1 MNNEA
6 NKPPTAAA
14 EGTAPSRVTRRLWLK
29 GALAA
34 LVAGAATTPYTFNAH
49 VSRRTIWLPDLPIGW
64 DGVTAL
70 HLSDFH
76 RGPLVPAPYLRGV
89 FERARRLPHD
99 IAFFTGD
106 FVSVSASYV
115 DEICGWLRGWPAP
128 LGSFAVLG
136 NHDHYTNAARVK
148 AAVEAIGIP
157 VLSNRSIT
165 VSRSGSSIKL
175 IGVDDP
181 STSKQDYKA
190 AMREVEDGAF
200 RLMLA
205 HSPDIAWHFG
215 QGDIHLAL
223 CGHTH
228 GGQVCLPGGQALVCP
243 INLGVDY
250 AKGIFLWRGATLFV
264 NRGLGV
270 TAVPLRAFCP
280 PEIAL
285 LTLRRGQGPGAGG

>member
-1 MNNEA
+1 M
-6 NKPPTAAA
+6 
-14 EGTAPSRVTRRLWLK
+14 TRRRWLT
-29 GALAA
+29 GASAA
-34 LVAGAATTPYTFNAH
+34 LLAGAISTPYTFSAQ
-49 VSRRTIWLPDLPIGW
+49 VSRRTIWLPDLPRGW

-76 RGPLVPAPYLRGV
+76 RGPLVPASYLRGV
-89 FERARRLPHD
+89 FDRARRLPHD

-106 FVSVSASYV
+106 FVSVSAGYIG
-115 DEICGWLRGWPAP
+115 EMCEWMRGWPAP
-128 LGSFAVLG
+128 LGRYAVLG
-136 NHDHYTNAARVK
+136 NHDHYTDA
-148 AAVEAIGIP
+148 AAVGAGLEAIGIP

-165 VSRSGSSIKL
+165 VARNGSHIRL

-190 AMREVEDGAF
+190 AMRNVKKGSF

-215 QGDIHLAL
+215 QGEIHLAL

-243 INLGVDY
+243 TNLGVDY
-250 AKGIFLWRGATLFV
+250 AKGVFLWRGATLIV

-270 TAVPLRAFCP
+270 TAFPLRAFCP

-285 LTLRRGQGPGAGG
+285 LTLRRG